1 MPQRAT
7 ALAAATGAALFVV
20 FFVVGF
26 AIQPTG
32 APNSGDSALKV
43 LSYVAE
49 HRSRL
54 LVGDFVIACATV
66 PFMLLIAALHRL
78 MRRAEGPDGWLSTAM
93 LAGAVTSTGAFLAG
107 VALLATLAYRPVT
120 SPGVARMLLDGA
132 FVTLNFSGIVLG
144 VWVAAVSAAALLHR
158 VVPGWVGWVGVPVA
172 ALQVV
177 GGGALA
183 RGDSAF
189 SPQGAIPLIAAL
201 AVAAW
206 TLVLAVGLV
215 VAARREATPTAATA

>member
-1 MPQRAT
+1 MSQRAT
-7 ALAAATGAALFVV
+7 ALAAALAAVLFVV
-20 FFVVGF
+20 LFVVGF

-43 LSYVAE
+43 LSYVGE

-54 LVGDFVIACATV
+54 LVGDFLIACGTL
-66 PFMLLIAALHRL
+66 PLMLLIATLHRL

-93 LAGAVTSTGAFLAG
+93 VASGVTSTGAFVAG
-107 VALLATLAYRPVT
+107 VALLATLAYRPLT
-120 SPGVARMLLDGA
+120 SPGVARMLLDAG

-144 VWVAAVSAAALLHR
+144 GWVAAISAAALLHR
-158 VVPGWVGWVGVPVA
+158 VVPGWVGWLGVPVA

-183 RGDSAF
+183 RGDGAF
-189 SPQGAIPLIAAL
+189 SPQGVIPL
-201 AVAAW
+201 VAAAAVGVW
-206 TLVLAVGLV
+206 ALLLAVGLLLV
-215 VAARREATPTAATA
+215 ARREGRAVTS

>member
-7 ALAAATGAALFVV
+7 ALAAASGAALFVV
-20 FFVVGF
+20 LFVVGF

-32 APNSGDSALKV
+32 APNSGDSALKI
-43 LSYVAE
+43 LHYVADN
-49 HRSRL
+49 RSRL
-54 LVGDFVIACATV
+54 LVGDFVVACATL
-66 PFMLLIAALHRL
+66 PFMLLLGALHRL
-78 MRRAEGPDGWLSTAM
+78 MRRAEGPDGWLSTTMVA
-93 LAGAVTSTGAFLAG
+93 AGATSTGAFLVG

-120 SPGVARMLLDGA
+120 SPGVARMLLDAG

-144 VWVAAVSAAALLHR
+144 VWVAAVSAATLLHR
-158 VVPGWVGWVGVPVA
+158 VVPGWVGWLGVPIA

-183 RGDSAF
+183 RGDGVF
-189 SPQGAIPLIAAL
+189 SPQGVIPLIAAI

-215 VAARREATPTAATA
+215 VAARRQGTPAPA